1 MMAEVAFVLGW
12 KDIGGLTDK
21 IEYERQVSIILMLS
35 LLNLRTVVCMCKYIL
50 LIRKYTKK
58 YVGGDGGERDSANG

>member
-1 MMAEVAFVLGW
+1 
-12 KDIGGLTDK
+12 
-21 IEYERQVSIILMLS
+21 MLS